1 MITRACEDIIESW
14 STLNPHLSDHSAIH
28 SKLSLA
34 RARPPK
40 VKKQY
45 RKIRGVDPIEFRNDV
60 MASTL
65 FSSPACNVNDLCDQ
79 YDSELSK
86 VVDVH
91 APLKTRLVTSRPSAP
106 WYSEE
111 IAAEKRKRRKLER
124 RWRKSGTE
132 ADKLQYSD
140 QCSRVRKLLKSSKMS
155 YYASLINENK
165 SDSKVLFNTIDR
177 MLHRTPQNHY
187 PSCGSPKELCD
198 KFADFFC
205 DKIVTIRNQLD
216 TLSTTDA
223 PAFPLID
230 DAIITCELSEFS
242 PTSEDELS
250 GLAKKIAAKSCSL
263 DPVPA
268 SLLRYCIDDIL
279 PIIKSVVNLSFN
291 SASMPISMK
300 NAVLSPLL
308 KKPSLDFEIF
318 SNFRPVSNLKFLSKV
333 IEKVAAMRL
342 TNYLCDNDLNES
354 LQSAY
359 KKHHSCET
367 ALLRVQNDIL
377 KSIDDKQCV
386 VLLLLDL
393 SAAFDT
399 VDHKILL
406 HTLRSRFGIKGK
418 ALSWLQSYL
427 TDRSQSVQIDG
438 FTSSV
443 RPLRFGV
450 PQGSV
455 LGPLLYLL
463 YTAPLGDL
471 IRWHDM
477 DFHLYA
483 DDTQLYTT
491 FSCDDKDDLTTTI
504 SQIESCLVDI
514 TNWMTTNKLK
524 LNTDKT
530 ELLILYS
537 RFRLP
542 PRLPSIKIGTD
553 IIKPTNKARNIGV
566 IFDNTV
572 TMSFHINNIVKV
584 AFYHLRNIAKIRK
597 YINVTTAEV
606 LVHAFINSKLDF
618 CNSLLHGL
626 PKYEINKLQSVQNAA
641 ARVIACL
648 SKFDHISDTL
658 KELHWLPVEQRII
671 FKINLI
677 CFKILNNLAP
687 DYLVDLIHVYEP
699 ARYLRSSSDKWRLK
713 IKPYNLKTYGFRAFS
728 VIAPILWNDLP
739 VDIRSIDDVNKFK
752 SKLKTFLF
760 KRVYELS

>member
-1 MITRACEDIIESW
+1 
-14 STLNPHLSDHSAIH
+14 
-28 SKLSLA
+28 
-34 RARPPK
+34 
-40 VKKQY
+40 
-45 RKIRGVDPIEFRNDV
+45 

-91 APLKTRLVTSRPSAP
+91 APLKTRLVTSRTSAP

-205 DKIVTIRNQLD
+205 DKIVTIRHQLD

-223 PAFPLID
+223 PPFFPLID

-250 GLAKKIAAKSCSL
+250 GLVKKIAAKSCSL

-354 LQSAY
+354 LQCGY

-406 HTLRSRFGIKGK
+406 HRLRSRFGIKGK

-504 SQIESCLVDI
+504 YLISC
-514 TNWMTTNKLK
+514 
-524 LNTDKT
+524 
-530 ELLILYS
+530 
-537 RFRLP
+537 R
-542 PRLPSIKIGTD
+542 
-553 IIKPTNKARNIGV
+553 
-566 IFDNTV
+566 
-572 TMSFHINNIVKV
+572 
-584 AFYHLRNIAKIRK
+584 YHQ
-597 YINVTTAEV
+597 
-606 LVHAFINSKLDF
+606 LD
-618 CNSLLHGL
+618 
-626 PKYEINKLQSVQNAA
+626 
-641 ARVIACL
+641 
-648 SKFDHISDTL
+648 
-658 KELHWLPVEQRII
+658 
-671 FKINLI
+671 
-677 CFKILNNLAP
+677 
-687 DYLVDLIHVYEP
+687 DY
-699 ARYLRSSSDKWRLK
+699 
-713 IKPYNLKTYGFRAFS
+713 
-728 VIAPILWNDLP
+728 
-739 VDIRSIDDVNKFK
+739 
-752 SKLKTFLF
+752 
-760 KRVYELS
+760 